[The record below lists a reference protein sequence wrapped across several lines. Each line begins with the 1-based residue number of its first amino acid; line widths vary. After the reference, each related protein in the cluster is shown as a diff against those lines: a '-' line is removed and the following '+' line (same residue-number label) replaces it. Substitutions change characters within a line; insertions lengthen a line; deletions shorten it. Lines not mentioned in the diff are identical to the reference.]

1 MDKNIIVN
9 VDENDEFLKPNEKSY
24 EYLINYVANGDI
36 KPIIKPIVF
45 VGGFRNGKS
54 SFYSIMKNIKME
66 DELEPIEN
74 LFDW

>member
-9 VDENDEFLKPNEKSY
+9 VDGNDDLLKPNEKSY
-24 EYLINYVANGDI
+24 EYLINYVASGD
-36 KPIIKPIVF
+36 IKPIVF

-54 SFYSIMKNIKME
+54 SFYSIMKTIKME